1 MKTVGKVYFTGT
13 LENIGPLLENVR
25 ICYSIVVLSA
35 GLQGLGFWSRS
46 YDMCARARRCVC
58 VCVVCVVCVC
68 VCVMVSM
75 LPATSPPNPR
85 PVIP

>member
-58 VCVVCVVCVC
+58 VSFVSFVCVC
-68 VCVMVSM
+68 W
-75 LPATSPPNPR
+75 
-85 PVIP
+85 